1 MTKPGRCYEIHADG
15 IPVRRDYLHPFVIL
29 LLPWWIICESK
40 MSINLDAIVKDFG
53 EHAYLSG
60 CSDFNLATASFSA
73 RSFNILLEILATVI
87 PC

>member
-40 MSINLDAIVKDFG
+40 MSIHLDAIVKDFG
-53 EHAYLSG
+53 EYDYWSG
-60 CSDFNLATASFSA
+60 FSDFNLATASFSA